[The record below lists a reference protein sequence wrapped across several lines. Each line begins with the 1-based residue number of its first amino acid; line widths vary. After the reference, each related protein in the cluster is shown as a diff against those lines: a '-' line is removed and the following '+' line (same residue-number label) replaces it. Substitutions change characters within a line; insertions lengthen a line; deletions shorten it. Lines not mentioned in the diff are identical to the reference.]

1 MKSFTS
7 VAVLVLLLLV
17 GTGCGKDGT
26 TTPSAACASSPLVGT
41 WQRTQTQSGTT
52 ITESLEFK
60 ADCKFVLSYCCQ
72 GPDCAEQGCETEDDM
87 TFEDRGGTVRLAGH
101 PGGEVNELPY
111 AIVGNQITVQWDEGA
126 QTYQRQ

>member
-1 MKSFTS
+1 MTRFI
-7 VAVLVLLLLV
+7 LLLLLPLATIFGGCDDDG
-17 GTGCGKDGT
+17 GTKPATG
-26 TTPSAACASSPLVGT
+26 CASSPLVGT

-87 TFEDRGGTVRLAGH
+87 TFEDRGGTVRLAGP
-101 PGGEVNELPY
+101 PGGEVNEVEYTIANNQLT
-111 AIVGNQITVQWDEGA
+111 VGWDEG
-126 QTYQRQ
+126 QSTYSRR